1 MPGKSGIFGVKLQ
14 LLHVLKGTPLA
25 DMYIKQPF
33 ELFTLDDYCDFVV
46 DCIERL
52 PKDMVIHRMTGDG
65 PRSLLVAPLWSTDKK
80 RVLNTINK
88 RFEVRDTYQGRLN
101 LF

>member
-1 MPGKSGIFGVKLQ
+1 MNQLILLLKAVFFGVKLQ

-25 DMYIKQPF
+25 DIYIKQPF

-65 PRSLLVAPLWSTDKK
+65 HVLYLLH
-80 RVLNTINK
+80 
-88 RFEVRDTYQGRLN
+88 
-101 LF
+101 LFGAQIKNGFKHNQ